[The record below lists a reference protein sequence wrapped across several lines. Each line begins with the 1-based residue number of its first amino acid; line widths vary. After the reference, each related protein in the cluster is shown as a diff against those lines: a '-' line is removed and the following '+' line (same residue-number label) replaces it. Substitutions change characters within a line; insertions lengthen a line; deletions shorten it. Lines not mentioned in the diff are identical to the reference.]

1 MVKPVG
7 EAELELT
14 VSMLQMQRS
23 PNPCKTSCIRFS
35 RLFPHSVMERRT
47 AKRYKAE
54 FVYVETLRSAAVY
67 QATAIQLASN
77 PRRVGEDLPWNTMTG
92 NCLPVGILNKPPS
105 SLPFLCFFHAS
116 HEDISE
122 KTVVNH
128 STFPLQCFS

>member
-35 RLFPHSVMERRT
+35 RLFPHSLMERRT

-54 FVYVETLRSAAVY
+54 FVYVETLHSAARGDPEQTTFLSY
-67 QATAIQLASN
+67 F
-77 PRRVGEDLPWNTMTG
+77 
-92 NCLPVGILNKPPS
+92 
-105 SLPFLCFFHAS
+105 SLL
-116 HEDISE
+116 
-122 KTVVNH
+122 
-128 STFPLQCFS
+128 FPCVS